1 MSDLVVL
8 DLTAY
13 GPLTLEPNG
22 FKGLSRVQHTTIT
35 SKTDIFVRPRAFS
48 AMVALQNLTI
58 ITDEWRVLRLPEQPF
73 EGLLSIKTLTLKT
86 GGCRAAGLM
95 SSNVSQVT
103 FYDIAHTVQHVSLT
117 GIHVIGPAFA
127 GCTNLSSVQWS
138 KRSKD
143 CRSQPGP
150 NISPLAFQGA
160 ASLESITLHSISL
173 QNIRGRMFAGLHH
186 VVNVTIKFTDF
197 SGIEYLPSDMFTG
210 LSSVRNIWLD
220 GNPELPGNIFHGL
233 TSLREIR
240 IENMV
245 AHAMVNSS
253 GKFCYSD
260 FQHLF
265 SGLQSLEVVRLTNS
279 RIQCETLPTLTFSNL
294 SSLKEVHLLE
304 TSPLK
309 ILPIGFF
316 HDVPVLQTFT
326 FSEWTIYPY
335 TTQQVTLPPML
346 FTGLNME
353 VIDLS
358 RQYFLNISRYLFQ
371 NLTSLQSLYM
381 ADCLFDEESV
391 SAAENLFSG
400 LASLQHLDISLQSR
414 HETDSRFSTIPLMDN
429 MLKDLVSL
437 KTLKMAGSLSSAGGI
452 PVPSLIF
459 KGLRSLTVLHLENRI
474 SWWSPSAGEIVHL
487 PQNIF
492 DDLASLKYLNL
503 ENVAVQSLD
512 KDIFKG
518 LTNLRELYLTRTS
531 LTQQGL
537 SSLPFSN
544 LKSLETLSM
553 ASVPLDELSP
563 NLFVGA
569 ENLSVINLF
578 DCRFSTIQSGTFRH
592 LTNLTSL
599 KIPKPQTIEKGAFDF
614 ENQINIQIDMAFP
627 FSHFPLSYTSFPDD
641 FINLFN
647 NQTLMKMSSIQI
659 DFIFGPYFY
668 CDCKLTTLSV
678 SYRRDKTLTR
688 RIMPKVDNLSCIVNN
703 AGASVVNNASINAL
717 RCPVSWPSCPKQ
729 CYCRTSTLFTE
740 VFCSGRGFTSVPD
753 HFPMDTALARLDVN
767 AIQYVQP
774 LAFESAAEL
783 LILNLSTNAI
793 REINSSAFLG
803 LRSLTEL
810 YLDGNEMSYVPT
822 DLLRPIIHLRVLWL
836 NNNNLL
842 DLPTTLFHEQP
853 ISLRVLRLDHNNLTM
868 LSMGIFSNLT
878 SLTKL
883 SLENNKFDC
892 DCHLL
897 WLKGWMLQ
905 RKGVIHKMKSVT
917 CRSRGNAKDKYIL
930 KPIIELPD
938 DAFICGDKSTYS
950 SQAWVAAPGG
960 LAILLFLILGV
971 FKCRDNVRVWVYA
984 RYRKGLRHLEHEPQ
998 KTYDIYVSYCVEDE
1012 EFVDREV
1019 VRVLEDMDPPYKVCL
1034 RNRDFIPGHN
1044 NIQQATDSVTNS
1056 RRTLLVLTE
1065 RFLQDRWCLWEFQV
1079 AHQQAVTDQAYRL
1092 IIVIMDDLQLEA
1104 CDDIMD
1110 LKQYLKA
1117 NKYLLWGEL
1126 LFWDKVR
1133 QAVPPRDAQG
1143 EDDGEEGEGGGSD
1156 DNESDYED
1164 NVSIFVQH

>member
-1 MSDLVVL
+1 
-8 DLTAY
+8 
-13 GPLTLEPNG
+13 
-22 FKGLSRVQHTTIT
+22 
-35 SKTDIFVRPRAFS
+35 
-48 AMVALQNLTI
+48 
-58 ITDEWRVLRLPEQPF
+58 
-73 EGLLSIKTLTLKT
+73 
-86 GGCRAAGLM
+86 
-95 SSNVSQVT
+95 
-103 FYDIAHTVQHVSLT
+103 
-117 GIHVIGPAFA
+117 
-127 GCTNLSSVQWS
+127 
-138 KRSKD
+138 
-143 CRSQPGP
+143 
-150 NISPLAFQGA
+150 ISPLAFQGA

-173 QNIRGRMFAGLHH
+173 QNIRGR
-186 VVNVTIKFTDF
+186 I
-197 SGIEYLPSDMFTG
+197 DMFTG

-381 ADCLFDEESV
+381 ADCLFDE
-391 SAAENLFSG
+391 
-400 LASLQHLDISLQSR
+400 D
-414 HETDSRFSTIPLMDN
+414 
-429 MLKDLVSL
+429 
-437 KTLKMAGSLSSAGGI
+437 
-452 PVPSLIF
+452 
-459 KGLRSLTVLHLENRI
+459 
-474 SWWSPSAGEIVHL
+474 
-487 PQNIF
+487 
-492 DDLASLKYLNL
+492 
-503 ENVAVQSLD
+503 LD

-578 DCRFSTIQSGTFRH
+578 DCRFSTIQSGTF
-592 LTNLTSL
+592 
-599 KIPKPQTIEKGAFDF
+599 P
-614 ENQINIQIDMAFP
+614 
-627 FSHFPLSYTSFPDD
+627 
-641 FINLFN
+641 
-647 NQTLMKMSSIQI
+647 
-659 DFIFGPYFY
+659 
-668 CDCKLTTLSV
+668 
-678 SYRRDKTLTR
+678 
-688 RIMPKVDNLSCIVNN
+688 
-703 AGASVVNNASINAL
+703 
-717 RCPVSWPSCPKQ
+717 
-729 CYCRTSTLFTE
+729 
-740 VFCSGRGFTSVPD
+740 
-753 HFPMDTALARLDVN
+753 
-767 AIQYVQP
+767 
-774 LAFESAAEL
+774 EL

-892 DCHLL
+892 DCHL
-897 WLKGWMLQ
+897 
-905 RKGVIHKMKSVT
+905 
-917 CRSRGNAKDKYIL
+917 
-930 KPIIELPD
+930 
-938 DAFICGDKSTYS
+938 
-950 SQAWVAAPGG
+950 
-960 LAILLFLILGV
+960 
-971 FKCRDNVRVWVYA
+971 
-984 RYRKGLRHLEHEPQ
+984 
-998 KTYDIYVSYCVEDE
+998 
-1012 EFVDREV
+1012 
-1019 VRVLEDMDPPYKVCL
+1019 
-1034 RNRDFIPGHN
+1034 
-1044 NIQQATDSVTNS
+1044 
-1056 RRTLLVLTE
+1056 
-1065 RFLQDRWCLWEFQV
+1065 
-1079 AHQQAVTDQAYRL
+1079 
-1092 IIVIMDDLQLEA
+1092 
-1104 CDDIMD
+1104 
-1110 LKQYLKA
+1110 
-1117 NKYLLWGEL
+1117 
-1126 LFWDKVR
+1126 
-1133 QAVPPRDAQG
+1133 
-1143 EDDGEEGEGGGSD
+1143 
-1156 DNESDYED
+1156 
-1164 NVSIFVQH
+1164 